1 MIKTGDSLTKEVTL
15 SFDEDPKSVFVIRQ
29 LNFADL
35 NNVEKETG
43 APPNKA
49 FALTPTKN
57 VKNKDGEDVSVYDF
71 AQSSD
76 NDFFEIVSFSAR
88 RDLAIVKSGLV
99 SIDGNQVNPDLV
111 VKWLNT
117 IKPASDV
124 DKIVRELSDNIWK
137 FSNED
142 PKA

>member
-1 MIKTGDSLTKEVTL
+1 MIKTGDILTKEVTL
-15 SFDEDPKSVFVIRQ
+15 SFDEDPKSIFVIRQ
-29 LNFADL
+29 LSFADL
-35 NNVEKETG
+35 NNVERETG

-49 FALTPTKN
+49 FALTPIKTI
-57 VKNKDGEDVSVYDF
+57 KNKDGEDVSVYDF

-76 NDFFEIVSFSAR
+76 NDFFEIVNFSAR
-88 RDLAIVKSGLV
+88 RDLSIVKAGLV
-99 SIDGNQVNPDLV
+99 SVDGTNVNPDLV
-111 VKWLNT
+111 VKWLNS

-124 DKIVRELSDNIWK
+124 DKVVRELSDKIWK

>member
-1 MIKTGDSLTKEVTL
+1 MIKTGDILTKEVTL

-35 NNVEKETG
+35 NNVERETG

-49 FALTPTKN
+49 FALTPIKT
-57 VKNKDGEDVSVYDF
+57 VRNKDGEDVSVYDF
-71 AQSSD
+71 AKSSD
-76 NDFFEIVSFSAR
+76 NDFFEIVNFSAR
-88 RDLAIVKSGLV
+88 RDLSIVKAGLV
-99 SIDGNQVNPDLV
+99 SVDGTELNPDLV
-111 VKWLNT
+111 VKWLNS

-124 DKIVRELSDNIWK
+124 DKVVRELSDKIWK